1 MKLLTEYIAISD
13 LQILTEDVAND
24 KAKKIYRI
32 KGPYL
37 QSEVKNRNGRIY
49 GKHLCEREINSFQ
62 DKIVKRRALGELD
75 HPPTPTVNLNNVS
88 HLIESL
94 QMDGND
100 GIGVSK
106 LLDTPKGLVAQILIK
121 EGILLGVSTRG
132 VGTLTGDLVND
143 DYKLI
148 TVDIVADPSAPG
160 AFVDGILENKEFIIT
175 EGGDIVEKAVNNL
188 ENKLVKQGNSKILLS
203 YMREFLEDIR
213 KKI

>member
-37 QSEVKNRNGRIY
+37 QSEVKNRNGRRY
-49 GKHLCEREINSFQ
+49 GKHLCEREINTFQ
-62 DKIVKRRALGELD
+62 DKIIKRRALGELD

-160 AFVDGILENKEFIIT
+160 AFVDGILENKEYIIT

>member
-49 GKHLCEREINSFQ
+49 GKHLCEREINTFQ
-62 DKIVKRRALGELD
+62 DKILKRRALGELD

-160 AFVDGILENKEFIIT
+160 AFVDGILENKEYIIT

>member
-49 GKHLCEREINSFQ
+49 GKHLCEREINTFQ

-132 VGTLTGDLVND
+132 VGTLTDDLVND

-160 AFVDGILENKEFIIT
+160 AFVDGILENKEYIIT

>member
-49 GKHLCEREINSFQ
+49 GKHLCEREINAFQ
-62 DKIVKRRALGELD
+62 DKILKRRALGELD

-160 AFVDGILENKEFIIT
+160 AFVDGILENKEYIIT

>member
-160 AFVDGILENKEFIIT
+160 AFVDGILENKEYIIT

>member
-49 GKHLCEREINSFQ
+49 GKHLCEREINTFQ

-160 AFVDGILENKEFIIT
+160 AFVDGILENKEYIIT

>member
-49 GKHLCEREINSFQ
+49 GKHICEREINSFQ

-160 AFVDGILENKEFIIT
+160 AFVDGILENKEYIIT

>member
-24 KAKKIYRI
+24 IAKKIYRI

-49 GKHLCEREINSFQ
+49 GKHLCEREINTFQ
-62 DKIVKRRALGELD
+62 DKILKRRALGELD

-160 AFVDGILENKEFIIT
+160 AFVDGILENKEYIIT

>member
-49 GKHLCEREINSFQ
+49 GKHLCEREINTFQ

-148 TVDIVADPSAPG
+148 TVDIVADPSTPG
-160 AFVDGILENKEFIIT
+160 AFVDGILENKEYIIT

>member
-24 KAKKIYRI
+24 IAKKIYRI

-49 GKHLCEREINSFQ
+49 GKHLCEREINTFQ

-160 AFVDGILENKEFIIT
+160 AFVDGILENKEYIIT

>member
-49 GKHLCEREINSFQ
+49 GKHLCEREINTFQ

-160 AFVDGILENKEFIIT
+160 TFVDGILENKEYIIT

>member
-49 GKHLCEREINSFQ
+49 GKHLCEREINTFQ
-62 DKIVKRRALGELD
+62 DKIIKRRALGELD

-160 AFVDGILENKEFIIT
+160 AFVDGILENKEYIIT

>member
-62 DKIVKRRALGELD
+62 DKIIKRRALGELD

-160 AFVDGILENKEFIIT
+160 AFVDGILENKEYIIT

>member
-24 KAKKIYRI
+24 IAKKIYRI

-49 GKHLCEREINSFQ
+49 GKHLCEREINTFQ
-62 DKIVKRRALGELD
+62 DKIIKRRALGELD

-160 AFVDGILENKEFIIT
+160 AFVDGILENKEYIIT

>member
-49 GKHLCEREINSFQ
+49 GKHLCEREINAFQ
-62 DKIVKRRALGELD
+62 DKIIKRRALGELD

-160 AFVDGILENKEFIIT
+160 AFVDGILENKEYIIT

>member
-1 MKLLTEYIAISD
+1 MKLLTEYISIMD
-13 LQILTEDVAND
+13 LEILTEDVAND
-24 KAKKIYRI
+24 ITKKIYKI

-37 QSEVKNRNGRIY
+37 QSEVLNQNKRRY
-49 GKHLCEREINSFQ
+49 KRHLCEREINSFQ
-62 DKIVKRRALGELD
+62 EKILKKRSMGELD
-75 HPPTPTVNLNNVS
+75 HPPTPTVNLGNVS

-94 QMDGND
+94 QMEGND
-100 GIGVSK
+100 GIGISK
-106 LLDTPKGLVAQILIK
+106 LLDTPKGLVAQILVK

-132 VGTLTGDLVND
+132 VGTLSGDIVND

-160 AFVDGILENKEFIIT
+160 AFVDGILENKEYIIT

-188 ENKLVKQGNSKILLS
+188 ENKLVKQANSKILLS